1 MMSLKSLAGQ
11 TAIYG
16 LPSILGRFLNFL
28 LVPLYTGQFVAAEY
42 GIVNEVYA
50 VVAFVAVIL
59 PLGFEPAYFRYAARE
74 EYNEKEVYQSALAVV
89 TLSALSFIFIIL
101 IFTQPVAN
109 WMLYPDHPEY
119 ILWMSGALFFDAL
132 AVIPLARLR
141 HRQRAMKFAVINLTG
156 ILVNI
161 GLNALLVWYFL
172 GAAVNGNIPSWLQ
185 WLDTN
190 IGVGFIFIANFIS
203 SGVRFLLLIPSYSDF
218 RLKFNRRL
226 NLQLLRYALPLVVA
240 AFAGVINETIDR
252 RLLRVILQPLFGAE
266 EALAQVGIYG
276 AVYKLSIILTLF
288 TQAFRYAAEPFFFR
302 TDEGSNK
309 KTVYADMMKWYTIVA
324 LLASLLVLL
333 FLDIFKI
340 LIRTEEYWTGL
351 YILPILLMANIF
363 LGWIYNLSVWY
374 KVIHRTAFGG
384 FIALA
389 GAGITVLFNYALIP
403 SMGYEGSAW
412 ATFTAYGFM
421 AVLSYALSRRHY
433 KISYDLPSIF
443 GYMVLAI
450 LLVIVDRYWIQNQ
463 ATLLY
468 IWKLMAMVVFVSIVA
483 IKERKTLLK
492 LLR

>member
-28 LVPLYTGQFVAAEY
+28 LVPLYTGQFIASEY
-42 GIVNEVYA
+42 GVVNEVYA

-59 PLGFEPAYFRYAARE
+59 PLGFEPAYFRFAARE
-74 EYNEKEVYQSALAVV
+74 EYNEKEVYQNALSVV
-89 TLSALSFIFIIL
+89 ALSALSFIIIIL
-101 IFTQPVAN
+101 AYTQPVAD
-109 WMLYPDHPEY
+109 WMLYSDHPEY

-132 AVIPLARLR
+132 VVIPLARLR
-141 HRQRAMKFAVINLTG
+141 HQQKALKFAYINLVG

-161 GLNALLVWYFL
+161 GLNVLLVGYFL
-172 GAAVNGNIPSWLQ
+172 GSVENGTTPKG
-185 WLDTN
+185 LDWIDPE

-203 SGVRFLLLIPSYSDF
+203 SGVRFLLLLPAYSHF
-218 RLKFNRRL
+218 SLKLNRKI
-226 NLQLLRYALPLVVA
+226 NSLLFRYALPLVVA

-252 RLLRVILQPLFGAE
+252 RLLRVILEPIYGSE

-302 TDEGSNK
+302 IDEGSNNK
-309 KTVYADMMKWYTIVA
+309 MVYADMMKWYTIIA

-333 FLDIFKI
+333 FLDLFKV
-340 LIRTEEYWTGL
+340 LIRTEEYWSGL
-351 YILPILLMANIF
+351 YILPVLLMANIF

-374 KVIHRTAFGG
+374 KVIQRTAFGG
-384 FIALA
+384 FIAVA
-389 GAGITVLFNYALIP
+389 GAGITILVNYTLIP

-421 AVLSYALSRRHY
+421 VLLSYALSLKHY
-433 KISYDLPSIF
+433 KINYDLTSIF
-443 GYMVLAI
+443 GYVILAVLLVLA
-450 LLVIVDRYWIQNQ
+450 DRFWIQNH
-463 ATLLY
+463 TSMPY
-468 IWKLMAMVVFVSIVA
+468 IWKFITLAIFILMIAV
-483 IKERKTLLK
+483 KERATLSQIF
-492 LLR
+492 R